1 MFRYLG
7 FRVLQL
13 IPIMIVTSIGVF
25 LMIHLVPGDP
35 VLTVTGLEASAEQM
49 ERVRYEM
56 GFDRSLPVQY
66 FDWVGRVFEGDL
78 GKSLVSQK
86 PTIELIADRMPA
98 TIQLTLATMLIGLGL
113 GIPFGLIS
121 AKRKGSWIDKMVA
134 GYSSFSLA
142 VPTFVVG
149 IVFILIFGVELNWL
163 PTASAYI
170 PFWEDPGGAFKATIG
185 PAFTLG
191 FFVSGVIARF
201 VRASMIEVL
210 GLDYIRTSRAKGVSE
225 AKLVY
230 KHAFRAA
237 SLPTLTVVGIQF
249 GTFLG
254 GSLVTE
260 SVFNYPGIGR
270 LILSAILSRDF
281 VVVQGAVL
289 VVVAIFTLVNLATDV
304 LYSFLNPRIRA
315 GNSG

>member
-1 MFRYLG
+1 MLRYLG
-7 FRVLQL
+7 FRMLQV
-13 IPIMIVTSIGVF
+13 IPIVVFASIGVF

-49 ERVRYEM
+49 ERVRQEL
-56 GFDRSLPVQY
+56 GFDQPLVVQY
-66 FDWVGRVFEGDL
+66 FNWIGQVFSGDL
-78 GKSLVSQK
+78 GNSLVSQK
-86 PTIELIADRMPA
+86 PVSELIAARMPA
-98 TIQLTLATMLIGLGL
+98 TIQLTIATMAIGLGL
-113 GIPFGLIS
+113 GIPFGLVS
-121 AKRKGSWIDKMVA
+121 ASRKGSWIDKSLA
-134 GYSSFSLA
+134 GYSSLSLA

-149 IVFILIFGVELNWL
+149 IVFILVFGVTLEWL

-170 PFWEDPGGAFKATIG
+170 PFWDDPGGALKATIG

-201 VRASMIEVL
+201 VRASMVEVL
-210 GLDYIRTSRAKGVSE
+210 DLDYIRTARAKGVPE

-237 SLPTLTVVGIQF
+237 SLPTLTIVGIQF

-270 LILSAILSRDF
+270 LILSAILNRDF
-281 VVVQGAVL
+281 VVVQGSVL
-289 VVVAIFTLVNLATDV
+289 VVVIIFTLVNLATDV
-304 LYSFLNPRIRA
+304 LYSFLNPRIRT
-315 GNSG
+315 GSSG

>member
-1 MFRYLG
+1 
-7 FRVLQL
+7 
-13 IPIMIVTSIGVF
+13 
-25 LMIHLVPGDP
+25 
-35 VLTVTGLEASAEQM
+35 
-49 ERVRYEM
+49 
-56 GFDRSLPVQY
+56 
-66 FDWVGRVFEGDL
+66 
-78 GKSLVSQK
+78 QK
-86 PTIELIADRMPA
+86 PTTELIVDRMPN
-98 TIQLTLATMLIGLGL
+98 TIQLTIATMAIGLVL
-113 GIPFGLIS
+113 GIPFGLIAAS
-121 AKRKGSWIDKMVA
+121 RQGSWIDKTVA

-142 VPTFVVG
+142 VPTFVIG
-149 IVFILIFGVELNWL
+149 IVFILVFGVTLGWL

-170 PFWEDPGGAFKATIG
+170 PFWEDPGGAITNTIG

-201 VRASMIEVL
+201 VRASMVEVL
-210 GLDYIRTSRAKGVSE
+210 GLDYIRTGRAKGVGE

-270 LILSAILSRDF
+270 LILSAILARDF
-281 VVVQGAVL
+281 VVVQGSVL
-289 VVVAIFTLVNLATDV
+289 VVVVVFALVNLTTDV
-304 LYSFLNPRIRA
+304 LYSFLNPRIR
-315 GNSG
+315 SG

>member
-1 MFRYLG
+1 MLRYLG

-13 IPIMIVTSIGVF
+13 IPIVIFASIGVF

-49 ERVRYEM
+49 ARVREEM

-66 FDWVGRVFEGDL
+66 FDWVGRVLSGDL
-78 GKSLVSQK
+78 GNSLVSQK
-86 PTIELIADRMPA
+86 PTTELIADRMPA
-98 TIQLTLATMLIGLGL
+98 TIQLTIATMLIGLLL
-113 GIPFGLIS
+113 GIPFGLIAAS
-121 AKRKGSWIDKMVA
+121 RKGTWIDKMVA

-149 IVFILIFGVELNWL
+149 IVFILVFGVTLEWL
-163 PTASAYI
+163 PTASDYI
-170 PFWEDPGGAFKATIG
+170 PFWTDPGGAFKATIG

-210 GLDYIRTSRAKGVSE
+210 GLDYIRTGRAKGVGE

-260 SVFNYPGIGR
+260 SVFNYPGVGR
-270 LILSAILSRDF
+270 LILKAILNRDF
-281 VVVQGAVL
+281 VVVQGSVL
-289 VVVAIFTLVNLATDV
+289 VVVVIFTLVNLVTDV

>member
-170 PFWEDPGGAFKATIG
+170 PLWEDPGGAFKATIG

>member
-1 MFRYLG
+1 MLRYLG
-7 FRVLQL
+7 YRLLQL
-13 IPIMIVTSIGVF
+13 IPIMILASIFVF

-49 ERVRYEM
+49 ARVSEEM
-56 GFDRSLPVQY
+56 GFDRPLVVQY
-66 FDWVGRVFEGDL
+66 FDWIAGVFSGDL
-78 GKSLVSQK
+78 GNSLVSQK
-86 PTIELIADRMPA
+86 PVTELIADRMPA
-98 TIQLTLATMLIGLGL
+98 TIQLTIATMFIGLTI
-113 GIPFGLIS
+113 GIPIGLIS
-121 AKRKGSWIDKMVA
+121 ASHKGSWIDKMVA

-149 IVFILIFGVELNWL
+149 IVIILVFGVKLEWI
-163 PTASAYI
+163 PTASTYI
-170 PFWEDPGGAFKATIG
+170 PFWEDPGGAFEATIG

-210 GLDYIRTSRAKGVSE
+210 GLDYIRTSRAKGVGE

-237 SLPTLTVVGIQF
+237 SLPTLTIVGIQF

-270 LILSAILSRDF
+270 LILEAILNRDF

-289 VVVAIFTLVNLATDV
+289 VVVVMFALVNLITDV

>member
-1 MFRYLG
+1 MTRHLG
-7 FRVLQL
+7 VRIAQL
-13 IPIMIVTSIGVF
+13 IPILFLASVGIF

-35 VLTVTGLEASAEQM
+35 VLTVTGLDASPEQM
-49 ERVRYEM
+49 ERVRTEL
-56 GFDRSLPVQY
+56 GFDRPLVVQY
-66 FDWVGRVFEGDL
+66 FEWIGNVFQGDL
-78 GKSLVSQK
+78 GNSIVNRS
-86 PTIELIADRMPA
+86 PTTTLIRDRMPA
-98 TIQLTLATMLIGLGL
+98 TIQLTFATMAVGLSL
-113 GIPFGLIS
+113 GIPLGLLAAS
-121 AKRKGSWIDKMVA
+121 REGSWVDKFVS
-134 GYSSFSLA
+134 GYGSISLA

-149 IVFILIFGVELNWL
+149 IVFILIFGVTLGWL

-170 PFWEDPGGAFKATIG
+170 PIWEDPVAMLKSTIG

-201 VRASMIEVL
+201 VRASMVEVL
-210 GLDYIRTSRAKGVSE
+210 GLDYIRTGRAKGVSE
-225 AKLVY
+225 SKLVY

-270 LILSAILSRDF
+270 LILSSILQRDF
-281 VVVQGAVL
+281 VVVQGSVL
-289 VVVAIFTLVNLATDV
+289 TVVVIFTLVNLVTDV
-304 LYSFLNPRIRA
+304 LYGFLNPRIRSA
-315 GNSG
+315 

>member
-1 MFRYLG
+1 MLRYLG
-7 FRVLQL
+7 FRILQL
-13 IPIMIVTSIGVF
+13 VPILALASVGIF

-49 ERVRYEM
+49 ARVRREM
-56 GFDRSLPVQY
+56 GFDRSLFVQY
-66 FDWVGRVFEGDL
+66 FDWVGRVFSGDL
-78 GKSLVSQK
+78 GNSLVSQK
-86 PTIELIADRMPA
+86 PTTELIADRMPA
-98 TIQLTLATMLIGLGL
+98 TFQLTIATMIIGLAI
-113 GIPFGLIS
+113 GIPMGLLS
-121 AKRKGSWIDKMVA
+121 ASRQRSWIDKA
-134 GYSSFSLA
+134 AATYSSFSLA

-149 IVFILIFGVELNWL
+149 IVFILVFGVKLGWL
-163 PTASAYI
+163 PTASNYI
-170 PFWEDPGGAFKATIG
+170 PVWEDPGGALKSTIG

-210 GLDYIRTSRAKGVSE
+210 GLDYIRTGRAKGVGE

-270 LILSAILSRDF
+270 LILSAILNRDF

-289 VVVAIFTLVNLATDV
+289 VVVIIFTLVTLVTDI
-304 LYSFLNPRIRA
+304 LYSLLNPKIR
-315 GNSG
+315 SG

>member
-1 MFRYLG
+1 MLRYLG

-13 IPIMIVTSIGVF
+13 IPIMILASIGVF

-49 ERVRYEM
+49 ARVRHEM
-56 GFDRSLPVQY
+56 GFDQSLPVQY
-66 FDWVGRVFEGDL
+66 FDWIGRVLTGDL
-78 GKSLVSQK
+78 GNSLVSQK
-86 PTIELIADRMPA
+86 PTTELIVDRMPA
-98 TIQLTLATMLIGLGL
+98 TIQLTIATMFIGLVL

-121 AKRKGSWIDKMVA
+121 ASRKGSWIDKMVA

-149 IVFILIFGVELNWL
+149 IVFILIFGVELEWL
-163 PTASAYI
+163 PTASEYI
-170 PFWEDPGGAFKATIG
+170 PFWDDPGGALKATIG

-191 FFVSGVIARF
+191 FYVSGVIARF
-201 VRASMIEVL
+201 VRASMVEVL
-210 GLDYIRTSRAKGVSE
+210 GLDYIRTARAKGVGE

-260 SVFNYPGIGR
+260 SVFNYPGVGR
-270 LILSAILSRDF
+270 LILKAILNRDF

-289 VVVAIFTLVNLATDV
+289 VVVAIFTLVNLVTDV

-315 GNSG
+315 GNGG

>member
-1 MFRYLG
+1 MLRFLG
-7 FRVLQL
+7 FRILQL
-13 IPIMIVTSIGVF
+13 IPIVIFASIGVF

-49 ERVRYEM
+49 ARVREEL
-56 GFDRSLPVQY
+56 GFNRSLPVQY
-66 FDWVGRVFEGDL
+66 FDWVGRVLSGDL
-78 GKSLVSQK
+78 GHSLVSQK
-86 PTIELIADRMPA
+86 PVTELIVDRMPA
-98 TIQLTLATMLIGLGL
+98 TIQLTIATMIIGLAL
-113 GIPFGLIS
+113 GIPFGLLAAS
-121 AKRKGSWIDKMVA
+121 RKGSWVDKMVA

-149 IVFILIFGVELNWL
+149 IVFILVFGVTLEWL
-163 PTASAYI
+163 PTASDYI
-170 PFWEDPGGAFKATIG
+170 PVWEDPGGAFKATIG

-210 GLDYIRTSRAKGVSE
+210 GLDYIRTGRAKGVNE

-270 LILSAILSRDF
+270 LILKAILSRDF
-281 VVVQGAVL
+281 VVVQGSVL
-289 VVVAIFTLVNLATDV
+289 VVVVIFTLVNLATDV

>member
-1 MFRYLG
+1 MLRYLG
-7 FRVLQL
+7 FRILQL
-13 IPIMIVTSIGVF
+13 VPILALASVGIF

-49 ERVRYEM
+49 ARVRHEM
-56 GFDRSLPVQY
+56 GFDRSLFVQY
-66 FDWVGRVFEGDL
+66 FDWVGRVFSGDL
-78 GKSLVSQK
+78 GNSLVSQK
-86 PTIELIADRMPA
+86 PTTELIADRMPA
-98 TIQLTLATMLIGLGL
+98 TFQLTIATMIIGLSI
-113 GIPFGLIS
+113 GIPMGLLS
-121 AKRKGSWIDKMVA
+121 ASRQRSWIDKA
-134 GYSSFSLA
+134 AATYSSFSLA

-149 IVFILIFGVELNWL
+149 IVFILVFGVKLGWL
-163 PTASAYI
+163 PTASNYI
-170 PFWEDPGGAFKATIG
+170 PVWEDPGGALKSTIG

-210 GLDYIRTSRAKGVSE
+210 GLDYIRTGRAKGVGE

-270 LILSAILSRDF
+270 LILSAILNRDF

-289 VVVAIFTLVNLATDV
+289 VVVIIFTLVTLVTDI
-304 LYSFLNPRIRA
+304 LYSLLNPKIR
-315 GNSG
+315 SG

>member
-1 MFRYLG
+1 MLRYLG
-7 FRVLQL
+7 FRMLQL
-13 IPIMIVTSIGVF
+13 IPIVIFASIGVF

-49 ERVRYEM
+49 DRVREEL
-56 GFDRSLPVQY
+56 GFDRALPVQY
-66 FDWVGRVFEGDL
+66 VDWVGRVFSGDL
-78 GKSLVSQK
+78 GSSLVSQK
-86 PTIELIADRMPA
+86 PTTELIADRMPA
-98 TIQLTLATMLIGLGL
+98 TIQLTIATMFIGLGL
-113 GIPFGLIS
+113 GIPFGLIAAS
-121 AKRKGSWIDKMVA
+121 RRGSWVDKMVA

-142 VPTFVVG
+142 VPTFVIG
-149 IVFILIFGVELNWL
+149 IVFILIFGVELEWL
-163 PTASAYI
+163 PTASSYI
-170 PFWEDPGGAFKATIG
+170 PVWEDPGGALKATIG

-191 FFVSGVIARF
+191 FYVSGVIARF
-201 VRASMIEVL
+201 VRASMVEVL
-210 GLDYIRTSRAKGVSE
+210 ELDYIRTARAKGVGE

-237 SLPTLTVVGIQF
+237 SLPTLTVVGVQF

-254 GSLVTE
+254 GALVTE

-270 LILSAILSRDF
+270 LILKAILNRDF

-289 VVVAIFTLVNLATDV
+289 VVVVIFTLVTLVTDI
-304 LYSFLNPRIRA
+304 LYGFLNPRIRA

>member
-7 FRVLQL
+7 FRILQMVPIL
-13 IPIMIVTSIGVF
+13 IFASIGIF

-35 VLTVTGLEASAEQM
+35 VLAVTGLEASAEQM
-49 ERVRYEM
+49 ERVRQEL
-56 GFDRSLPVQY
+56 GFDRPLVVQY
-66 FDWVGRVFEGDL
+66 FDWVGRVLSGDL
-78 GKSLVSQK
+78 GNSLVSQK
-86 PTIELIADRMPA
+86 PTTELIADRMPA
-98 TIQLTLATMLIGLGL
+98 TVHLTIATMVIGLL
-113 GIPFGLIS
+113 IGIPFGLWS
-121 AKRKGSWIDKMVA
+121 ASRKDSWIDKTVA

-149 IVFILIFGVELNWL
+149 IVFILVFGVTLEWL
-163 PTASAYI
+163 PTASDYI
-170 PFWEDPGGAFKATIG
+170 PFWSDPVASFKATIG

-210 GLDYIRTSRAKGVSE
+210 GLDYIRTGRAKGVAE

-260 SVFNYPGIGR
+260 SVFNYPGVGR

-289 VVVAIFTLVNLATDV
+289 VVVIIFSLVNLATDV

>member
-1 MFRYLG
+1 MFRFLG

-49 ERVRYEM
+49 ERVRREM

-86 PTIELIADRMPA
+86 PTTELIADRMPA
-98 TIQLTLATMLIGLGL
+98 TIQLTLATMLIGVGL

-170 PFWEDPGGAFKATIG
+170 PFWENPGGAFKATIG

-289 VVVAIFTLVNLATDV
+289 VVVAIFTLVNLVTDV

>member
-1 MFRYLG
+1 MIRYLG

-13 IPIMIVTSIGVF
+13 IPIMILASIGLF

-49 ERVRYEM
+49 ERVRQEM
-56 GFDRSLPVQY
+56 GFDRPLPVQY
-66 FDWVGRVFEGDL
+66 FDWVGRVLSGDF
-78 GKSLVSQK
+78 GNSLVSQK
-86 PTIELIADRMPA
+86 PTSELIVDRMPA
-98 TIQLTLATMLIGLGL
+98 TIQLTIATMFIGLLL
-113 GIPFGLIS
+113 GIPLGLMAAS
-121 AKRKGSWIDKMVA
+121 RKGSWIDKMVA

-142 VPTFVVG
+142 VPTFVIG
-149 IVFILIFGVELNWL
+149 IVFILVFGVELEWL
-163 PTASAYI
+163 PTASTYI
-170 PFWEDPGGAFKATIG
+170 PFWDDPGGALKATIG

-191 FFVSGVIARF
+191 FYVSGVIARF
-201 VRASMIEVL
+201 VRASMVEVL
-210 GLDYIRTSRAKGVSE
+210 ELDYIRTARAKGVGE

-254 GSLVTE
+254 GALVTE

-270 LILSAILSRDF
+270 LILEAILNRDF

-289 VVVAIFTLVNLATDV
+289 VVVVIFTLVTLVTDI
-304 LYSFLNPRIRA
+304 LYGFLNPRIRA

>member
-1 MFRYLG
+1 MLRFLG
-7 FRVLQL
+7 FRILQL
-13 IPIMIVTSIGVF
+13 IPIVIFASIGVF

-49 ERVRYEM
+49 ARVREEM
-56 GFDRSLPVQY
+56 GFNRSLPVQY
-66 FDWVGRVFEGDL
+66 FDWVGRVLTGDL
-78 GKSLVSQK
+78 GNSLVSQK
-86 PTIELIADRMPA
+86 PVTELIADRMPA
-98 TIQLTLATMLIGLGL
+98 TIQLTIATMIIGLAL
-113 GIPFGLIS
+113 GIPFGLLAAS
-121 AKRKGSWIDKMVA
+121 RKGSWVDKMVA

-149 IVFILIFGVELNWL
+149 IVFILIFGVTLEWL
-163 PTASAYI
+163 PTASDYI
-170 PFWEDPGGAFKATIG
+170 PIWESPGGALKSTIG

-210 GLDYIRTSRAKGVSE
+210 GLDYIRTGRAKGVSE
-225 AKLVY
+225 SKLVY

-270 LILSAILSRDF
+270 LILKAILSRDF
-281 VVVQGAVL
+281 VVVQGSVL
-289 VVVAIFTLVNLATDV
+289 VVVVIFTLVNLATDV

>member
-1 MFRYLG
+1 MLRYLG

-13 IPIMIVTSIGVF
+13 IPIVILASIGVF

-49 ERVRYEM
+49 ERVRQEM
-56 GFDRSLPVQY
+56 GFDRPLPIQY
-66 FDWVGRVFEGDL
+66 FDWVGRALSGDL
-78 GKSLVSQK
+78 GNSLVSQK
-86 PTIELIADRMPA
+86 PTTELIADRMPA
-98 TIQLTLATMLIGLGL
+98 TIQLTIATMFIGLVL

-121 AKRKGSWIDKMVA
+121 ASRKGSWIDKMVA

-149 IVFILIFGVELNWL
+149 IVFILIFGVELEWL
-163 PTASAYI
+163 PTASTYI
-170 PFWEDPGGAFKATIG
+170 PFWDDPGGALEATIG

-191 FFVSGVIARF
+191 FYVSGVIARF
-201 VRASMIEVL
+201 VRASMVEVL
-210 GLDYIRTSRAKGVSE
+210 GLDYIRTARAKGVGE

-254 GSLVTE
+254 GALVTE

-270 LILSAILSRDF
+270 LILKAILNRDF

-289 VVVAIFTLVNLATDV
+289 VVVIVFTLVTLITDI

>member
-1 MFRYLG
+1 MLRYLG
-7 FRVLQL
+7 FRILQL
-13 IPIMIVTSIGVF
+13 VPILALASVGIF

-49 ERVRYEM
+49 ARVRHEM
-56 GFDRSLPVQY
+56 GFDRSLFVQY
-66 FDWVGRVFEGDL
+66 FDWVGRVFSGDL
-78 GKSLVSQK
+78 GNSLVSQK
-86 PTIELIADRMPA
+86 PTTELIADRMPA
-98 TIQLTLATMLIGLGL
+98 TFQLTIATMIIGLAI
-113 GIPFGLIS
+113 GIPMGLLS
-121 AKRKGSWIDKMVA
+121 ASRQRSWIDKA
-134 GYSSFSLA
+134 AATYSSFSLA

-149 IVFILIFGVELNWL
+149 IVFILVFGVKLGWL
-163 PTASAYI
+163 PTASNYI
-170 PFWEDPGGAFKATIG
+170 PVWEDPGGALKSTIG

-210 GLDYIRTSRAKGVSE
+210 GLDYIRTGRAKGVGE

-270 LILSAILSRDF
+270 LILSAILNRDF

-289 VVVAIFTLVNLATDV
+289 VVVIIFTLVTLVTDI
-304 LYSFLNPRIRA
+304 LYSLLNPKIR
-315 GNSG
+315 SG

>member
-13 IPIMIVTSIGVF
+13 IPIVILASIGVF

-49 ERVRYEM
+49 ERVRQEM

-66 FDWVGRVFEGDL
+66 FDWVGRVLSGDL
-78 GKSLVSQK
+78 GNSLVSQK
-86 PTIELIADRMPA
+86 PTTELISDRMPA
-98 TIQLTLATMLIGLGL
+98 TIQLTIATMFIGLSL
-113 GIPFGLIS
+113 GIPFGLLS
-121 AKRKGSWIDKMVA
+121 ASRQGSWIDKTVA

-149 IVFILIFGVELNWL
+149 IVFILVFGVELEWL
-163 PTASAYI
+163 PTASTYI
-170 PFWEDPGGAFKATIG
+170 PIWDDPGGAIKATIG
-185 PAFTLG
+185 PAITLG
-191 FFVSGVIARF
+191 FYVSGVIARF
-201 VRASMIEVL
+201 VRASMVEVL
-210 GLDYIRTSRAKGVSE
+210 GLDYVRTARAKGVGE

-237 SLPTLTVVGIQF
+237 ALPTLTVVGIQF

-254 GSLVTE
+254 GALVTE

-270 LILSAILSRDF
+270 LILSAILNRDF

-289 VVVAIFTLVNLATDV
+289 VVVIIFTLVTLITDV
-304 LYSFLNPRIRA
+304 LYSFLNPRIRT

>member
-49 ERVRYEM
+49 ERVRQEM

-86 PTIELIADRMPA
+86 PTTELIADRMPA
-98 TIQLTLATMLIGLGL
+98 TIQLTLATMLIGVGL

-134 GYSSFSLA
+134 GYSSFSLS

-289 VVVAIFTLVNLATDV
+289 VVVAIFTLVNLVTDV

>member
-7 FRVLQL
+7 FRILQL
-13 IPIMIVTSIGVF
+13 VPILVLASIGIF
-25 LMIHLVPGDP
+25 LMIHFVPGDP
-35 VLTVTGLEASAEQM
+35 VLTITGLEASAEQM
-49 ERVRYEM
+49 ARVRSEM

-66 FDWVGRVFEGDL
+66 FDWVGRVFSGDL
-78 GKSLVSQK
+78 GNSLVSQK
-86 PTIELIADRMPA
+86 PTTELIADRMPA
-98 TIQLTLATMLIGLGL
+98 TIQLTIATMAIGLL
-113 GIPFGLIS
+113 IGIPFGLLS
-121 AKRKGSWIDKMVA
+121 ASRQGSWVDKAVA

-142 VPTFVVG
+142 VPTFVIG
-149 IVFILIFGVELNWL
+149 IVFILVFGVKFQWL
-163 PTASAYI
+163 PTASVYV
-170 PFWEDPGGAFKATIG
+170 PFWEDPGAALESTIG

-191 FFVSGVIARF
+191 LFVSGVIARF

-210 GLDYIRTSRAKGVSE
+210 GLDYIRTARAKGVGE

-270 LILSAILSRDF
+270 LILSAILNRDF

-289 VVVAIFTLVNLATDV
+289 VVVIIFTLVNLVTDI
-304 LYSFLNPRIRA
+304 LYSFLNPRIR
-315 GNSG
+315 SG

>member
-1 MFRYLG
+1 MFRFLG

-49 ERVRYEM
+49 ERVRREM

-98 TIQLTLATMLIGLGL
+98 TIQLTLATMLIGVGL

-170 PFWEDPGGAFKATIG
+170 PFWENPGGAFKATIG

-289 VVVAIFTLVNLATDV
+289 VVVAIFTLVNLVTDV

>member
-289 VVVAIFTLVNLATDV
+289 VVVAIFTLVNLVTDV